1 MVRAAILR
9 AIAGHTG
16 DHEIVPRPALPHQSN
31 RLYDVW
37 IDGQH
42 VIAKEYLRADRQG
55 RRNTN
60 TPPCNGSSTSTLLK
74 TGVLRPQRRSG
85 GHVRLHGGFD
95 VGQAGSVAR

>member
-55 RRNTN
+55 A
-60 TPPCNGSSTSTLLK
+60 
-74 TGVLRPQRRSG
+74 PQ
-85 GHVRLHGGFD
+85 HEYAALQRLEHLDLAPKPVFFD
-95 VGQAGSVAR
+95 PA